1 MITTSIKR
9 VVSSF
14 ILSGSSAAG
23 AATATREDLRIA
35 VFHRVDTMPTF
46 ASHWAACSGSIEPE
60 DDPTPWHAA
69 HRELHEE
76 TNLPTDVQPD
86 RPGGLFVDVPFRKT
100 QDRETIIRV
109 YPFTVHLPHDYD
121 WKSLELR
128 GTEHDTFKF
137 VSVAELEQ
145 LRPAVPGLAQAFHH
159 ATFGKY
165 HVDAGDPS
173 SSKMIQNWAAD
184 RENGAAVM
192 AQNAVRLVAEQR
204 ADPSVLKMMRPSMV
218 AITNAMEALV
228 IDNKERMTPNQV
240 LESMQR
246 DAQASIDY
254 AVQTIRPWIIDHH
267 HQQQRRSGLLENEDA
282 EPYVIATHS
291 RSSTVVAVLQQLLL
305 GENDDYNGYNIRIL
319 CGKSTPGDEGELMAR
334 HDLAEYGAVC
344 VDDEDLRQAIRQKA
358 VHLLLT
364 GCDCLTEKDVI
375 NKVGTLDLATIAH
388 DAATTTN
395 EKPTKVVC
403 CVDRWKMFDDIFP
416 PPLEDIF
423 ECVPRELFDSI
434 LLPPPSKKGPDQCDA
449 VA

>member
-1 MITTSIKR
+1 
-9 VVSSF
+9 
-14 ILSGSSAAG
+14 
-23 AATATREDLRIA
+23 
-35 VFHRVDTMPTF
+35 MPTF
-46 ASHWAACSGSIEPE
+46 ASHWAACSGSIEP
-60 DDPTPWHAA
+60 DDDATPWHAA

-76 TNLPTDVQPD
+76 TNLPMDVQPD

-100 QDRETIIRV
+100 EDRETIIRV
-109 YPFTVHLPHDYD
+109 YPFTVHLPHND
-121 WKSLELR
+121 WTSLELR

-137 VSVAELEQ
+137 VSVAELEE

-165 HVDAGDPS
+165 YVDAADPS
-173 SSKMIQNWAAD
+173 SSGRMIQNWAAD

-218 AITNAMEALV
+218 AITNAMEAL
-228 IDNKERMTPNQV
+228 INDDNDDKERMTPNQV
-240 LESMQR
+240 LDSMQR

-254 AVQTIRPWIIDHH
+254 AVQTIRPWIIE
-267 HQQQRRSGLLENEDA
+267 QQQQQQYRSSLLENEDA

-291 RSSTVVAVLQQLLL
+291 RSSTVVAVLQRLMLL
-305 GENDDYNGYNIRIL
+305 GEENDDNNGYNVRIL

-344 VDDEDLRQAIRQKA
+344 VDDEDLRQAVRQGA

-388 DAATTTN
+388 DAATTG

-434 LLPPPSKKGPDQCDA
+434 LLPPPSKKGPHQCD
-449 VA
+449 VAA